1 MKIFFFQLTNSAQAE
16 ESTSGTE
23 CVDCQIDQLNSER
36 DFFGEQIAKTETTS
50 TQNHHL
56 FASHHSKKE
65 LSSELGLEKDKNL
78 FMFADK
84 KPIII
89 KGDQFSRNA
98 LCINY

>member
-1 MKIFFFQLTNSAQAE
+1 MLTPQSNE
-16 ESTSGTE
+16 KK
-23 CVDCQIDQLNSER
+23 VFIIPLH
-36 DFFGEQIAKTETTS
+36 

-56 FASHHSKKE
+56 LASHHSKKE

-78 FMFADK
+78 FMFANK